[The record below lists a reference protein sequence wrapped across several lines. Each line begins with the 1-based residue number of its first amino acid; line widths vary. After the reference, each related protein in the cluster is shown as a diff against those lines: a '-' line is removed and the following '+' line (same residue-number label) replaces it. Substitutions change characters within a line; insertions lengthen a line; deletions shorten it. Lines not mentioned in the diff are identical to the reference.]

1 MSKNTR
7 GRVSLIPIKNI
18 QNRIL
23 VIRDQKV
30 MLDADLAKLY
40 ATTTSRLNQQVKRN
54 RGRFPL
60 GFVFQLTENE
70 KREVVTTCDNLRHLK
85 FSPTLPL
92 AFTEHGVLMVAT
104 VLNTVV
110 AVKTSVFII
119 QAFVELRE
127 RAMAHKDLI
136 RKLDIL
142 ESVVGSHDQKIRTL
156 FQTMR
161 NLMTSS
167 KKSPQRIGFRANH

>member
-1 MSKNTR
+1 MKRNSSRRMSI
-7 GRVSLIPIKNI
+7 VPIETI

-23 VIRDQKV
+23 LIRDQKV
-30 MLDADLAKLY
+30 MLDSDLAHLY

-54 RGRFPL
+54 RRRFPP
-60 GFVFQLTENE
+60 GFVFQLTESE
-70 KREVVTTCDNLRHLK
+70 KREVVTNCDNLRHLK
-85 FSPTLPL
+85 FSPVLPL
-92 AFTEHGVLMVAT
+92 AFTEHGALMAAT
-104 VLNTVV
+104 VLNTAV
-110 AVKTSVFII
+110 AVKISVYVI

-142 ESVVGSHDQKIRTL
+142 ESIVGSHDEKIRTL

-167 KKSPQRIGFRANH
+167 KEPTRRIGFQG